1 MVNIGFDQSIIDII
15 YKYGSDILEDERF
28 LEETKYIQHG
38 DTSTYTHSLCV
49 TYISVWMAIRSRHNI
64 DMSAVV
70 RGALLHDYFLYDW
83 HEKNEYHNLHGYTHA
98 KRAMAN
104 ARRDFNINELEAGII
119 YSHMF
124 PLNLTHIPASRE
136 ARIVCMADK
145 LCAGIETL
153 SIMHYNQAF
162 AEA

>member
-1 MVNIGFDQSIIDII
+1 M
-15 YKYGSDILEDERF
+15 
-28 LEETKYIQHG
+28 
-38 DTSTYTHSLCV
+38 
-49 TYISVWMAIRSRHNI
+49 
-64 DMSAVV
+64 
-70 RGALLHDYFLYDW
+70 
-83 HEKNEYHNLHGYTHA
+83 HGYTHA
-98 KRAMAN
+98 KRARAN

-162 AEA
+162 AEV